1 MTIFR
6 QTNKQTVVIQ
16 FQSIENLTSV
26 PWMSKFRDFVLYF
39 DVLYRFFT
47 GREIHAVFPAR
58 ANVCVFSPAIFRCIQ
73 NKQMNSLLL
82 ISNSKRLF
90 MYK

>member
-6 QTNKQTVVIQ
+6 QTNKKTVVIQ

-58 ANVCVFSPAIFRCIQ
+58 ANVCVFPQPFSDVFRT
-73 NKQMNSLLL
+73 NKWILC
-82 ISNSKRLF
+82 F
-90 MYK
+90 